1 LKTQEIQP
9 ASGTADPHAATTVMV
24 TWCRFQPRTQALA
37 VALGAR
43 PFHIFGALHGR
54 GRAVLPLR
62 YLVDAVSTWRLLSH
76 QSPAT
81 VVAASPPV
89 FLSLLAWLW
98 CTLHRRQ
105 LVVDCHTGTFHSA
118 RWRWALPLQRAI
130 LRRARAVL
138 VHSEADERLVLSW
151 HAPVILLPDDLP
163 QPSDA
168 VAEARGRLPRI
179 LIAGRLDADEPVAAV
194 MAAAARLPE
203 VELRFTGEAGHLAAA
218 LRAGMP
224 KNVILTGFLA
234 YPAFLRE
241 MASADVVGVF
251 TTDPFVMS
259 RAAFEAIGLCRPLV
273 LSDSDGLRH
282 RFARAAL
289 FSSHDPDDLAG
300 TLRQALYEQ
309 QSLSEKSRRLSDVLR
324 RQRDDAL
331 AHLRSLL
338 EPRPINPRPLTA
350 AS

>member
-1 LKTQEIQP
+1 
-9 ASGTADPHAATTVMV
+9 MV

-37 VALGAR
+37 AALGAK

-54 GRAVLPLR
+54 GRALLPLR
-62 YLVDAVSTWRLLSH
+62 YLVDAVCTWRLMNG
-76 QSPAT
+76 QRPAT

-98 CTLHRRQ
+98 GTLHRRQ
-105 LVVDCHTGTFHSA
+105 LVVDCHTGTFHSR
-118 RWRWALPLQRAI
+118 RWHWALPMQRAI

-138 VHSEADERLVLSW
+138 VHSEADERLVAGW
-151 HAPVILLPDDLP
+151 RAPVMLLPDDLP
-163 QPSDA
+163 QSSDA
-168 VAEARGRLPRI
+168 VADARGARPRI
-179 LIAGRLDADEPVAAV
+179 LIAGRLDVDEPVASV
-194 MAAAARLPE
+194 MAAAALLPE
-203 VELRFTGEAGHLAAA
+203 VELRFTGDSAHLPAA

-224 KNVILTGFLA
+224 PNVILTGFLA

-251 TTDPFVMS
+251 TTNPHVMS
-259 RAAFEAIGLCRPLV
+259 RAAFEAIGLGRPLV
-273 LSDSDGLRH
+273 LSDSEGLRH

-289 FSSHDPDDLAG
+289 FSSHDPEVLAA

-309 QSLSEKSRRLSDVLR
+309 QSLSEKSRWLSNVLR

-331 AHLRSLL
+331 VQLRLL
-338 EPRPINPRPLTA
+338 LDPRPINPRPLTA